1 MSNLDKLLGI
11 DPGDPQVVLAAA
23 LVQADAEL
31 LRALIARRE
40 QAGLTQQD
48 VADRLGIAQPSVAKF
63 ERYDNDPK
71 LSTIRRYA
79 LAVGALVNHSVDEQG
94 LRVTC
99 GAATARTAAA
109 DYTPLMSWELLGTS
123 YVGSN
128 RRRETPETGIYE
140 RSR

>member
-23 LVQADAEL
+23 LVRADIEL
-31 LRALIARRE
+31 LRALIDRRE
-40 QAGLTQQD
+40 RAGLTQQD

-79 LAVGALVNHSVDEQG
+79 LAVGALVNHSVDDQNV
-94 LRVTC
+94 RVTR
-99 GAATARTAAA
+99 GTATARATTTGQTHLTMQFFEA
-109 DYTPLMSWELLGTS
+109 DNAGTN
-123 YVGSN
+123 G
-128 RRRETPETGIYE
+128 RWETPDIRNYE
-140 RSR
+140 RIR